1 MITRLIL
8 AALLGLVA
16 ATAAAHERPTA
27 PAVVQ
32 TADAAT
38 ASAIAVVDAFHEALR
53 SGEADAVPLKVPVVR
68 PSVRIKAMSPSTQA
82 ARRVTSSVVAA
93 AKAMSAGR

>member
-16 ATAAAHERPTA
+16 ASAAAHDRPTA

-38 ASAIAVVDAFHEALR
+38 GERLR
-53 SGEADAVPLKVPVVR
+53 AYFRS
-68 PSVRIKAMSPSTQA
+68 KAP
-82 ARRVTSSVVAA
+82 
-93 AKAMSAGR
+93 G